1 MVAVEPIGR
10 PEHDCLD
17 PRRTAPR
24 PPHHLPSRYRLAEPL
39 SQLLGWPLPSA
50 HLTAAGIFLLFWA
63 ACNYAIG
70 KIARPALALVWLNIA
85 GDCSWVL
92 VSIVLASVHA
102 STLTPLGMALLLGQ
116 AAGVGLV
123 IATKLAGVAR
133 LTHPLSA

>member
-1 MVAVEPIGR
+1 MTALTPAALLR
-10 PEHDCLD
+10 D
-17 PRRTAPR
+17 PHTI
-24 PPHHLPSRYRLAEPL
+24 YRADTGICVGGALLLIALAEPL

-70 KIARPALALVWLNIA
+70 KIARPAPALVWLNIA

-92 VSIVLASVHA
+92 ASIALAAVHA

-116 AAGVGLV
+116 ASGVGLV

-133 LTHPLSA
+133 MTHPLSA